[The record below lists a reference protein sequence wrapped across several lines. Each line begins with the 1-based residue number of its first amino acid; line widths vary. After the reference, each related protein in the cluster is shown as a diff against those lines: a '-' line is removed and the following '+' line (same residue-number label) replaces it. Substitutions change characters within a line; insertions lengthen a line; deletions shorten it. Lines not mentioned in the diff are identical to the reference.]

1 MNDAFLMSTKHVAR
15 TLNLSLDQ
23 VRRLARRQVIPA
35 HKTGAGMGKT
45 NGRDWLFD
53 SRDVYKYKASQ
64 QPDLPYPVAPEVIVC
79 NTADNRLHI
88 PEERHALAFNST
100 DSEPLFP
107 FGTYTV
113 HEIEDGYWEAV
124 LWMIGNDTA
133 AFRAIVGDRA
143 QAIEACRSDA
153 RLRIAAARS
162 LEVAA

>member
-1 MNDAFLMSTKHVAR
+1 MNDAFLMNTHKVAR
-15 TLNLSLDQ
+15 ELNLSLDQ

-53 SRDVYKYKASQ
+53 SRDVDKYKASL
-64 QPDLPYPVAPEVIVC
+64 QPDLPYPVAAEGINADHRIHLPES
-79 NTADNRLHI
+79 RL
-88 PEERHALAFNST
+88 LAFNGT

-113 HEIEDGYWEAV
+113 RKIEDGYWEAD
-124 LWMIGNDTA
+124 LWVFGNDTA
-133 AFRAIVGDRA
+133 AFRAIVGDRQ